1 LNYPSYFNFLI
12 LYTALFWVLCPNRGC
27 LLATNLLHNYLFF
40 ASSSFSKT
48 SGNIQRVQQT
58 MAVRPATSSRSEKRE
73 KIRFG
78 VNYNCEFCSR
88 IATPHSEPGSEK
100 AGQLD
105 PTELLKLKNSRI
117 KRLKKYEAKE
127 SEERGSGLVGFVGDG
142 AG

>member
-1 LNYPSYFNFLI
+1 MS
-12 LYTALFWVLCPNRGC
+12 T
-27 LLATNLLHNYLFF
+27 F
-40 ASSSFSKT
+40 A
-48 SGNIQRVQQT
+48 
-58 MAVRPATSSRSEKRE
+58 
-73 KIRFG
+73 
-78 VNYNCEFCSR
+78 
-88 IATPHSEPGSEK
+88 PGK